1 MRWAFALLGV
11 VLIAVGA
18 VWILQG
24 ANVLPGSFMTGQSL
38 WLWIGIACVVVG
50 LLLLVGGYLSARH

>member
-1 MRWAFALLGV
+1 MRWTFALLGV

-24 ANVLPGSFMTGQSL
+24 ANVLPGSFMTGRRL
-38 WLWIGIACVVVG
+38 WLWIGIACVLVG

>member
-1 MRWAFALLGV
+1 MRWAFTLLGV

-38 WLWIGIACVVVG
+38 WLWIGIVCVVVG

>member
-1 MRWAFALLGV
+1 MRWTFTLLGV

-24 ANVLPGSFMTGQSL
+24 ANVLPGSFMTGQRL
-38 WLWIGIACVVVG
+38 WLWIGIACVLVG

>member
-1 MRWAFALLGV
+1 MRWAFTLLGV

-24 ANVLPGSFMTGQSL
+24 ANVLPGSFMTGQPL

-50 LLLLVGGYLSARH
+50 LLFLAWGYRSTRH